1 MSARSDSRMNSS
13 LVRRIGSSAPPS
25 PATSSMSETGGL
37 QQFNSGQP
45 NQRASRDLASRGS
58 SDAGA
63 RSRQVTPKTQT
74 NNFLQPTQAA
84 ATPAAAS
91 APWGMAAQA
100 NGGRISAPVVSR
112 GANAKRKK
120 VKKHIPRVAG
130 LAR

>member
-13 LVRRIGSSAPPS
+13 LVRRVGSSAPPS

-45 NQRASRDLASRGS
+45 NQRAARDLASRGS
-58 SDAGA
+58 SAEP
-63 RSRQVTPKTQT
+63 RQPTPKTQT
-74 NNFLQPTQAA
+74 NNFLQPTPAA

-100 NGGRISAPVVSR
+100 KGGRVSAPVVSR
-112 GANAKRKK
+112 GANAQRKK
-120 VKKHIPRVAG
+120 VKKHAPRVAG